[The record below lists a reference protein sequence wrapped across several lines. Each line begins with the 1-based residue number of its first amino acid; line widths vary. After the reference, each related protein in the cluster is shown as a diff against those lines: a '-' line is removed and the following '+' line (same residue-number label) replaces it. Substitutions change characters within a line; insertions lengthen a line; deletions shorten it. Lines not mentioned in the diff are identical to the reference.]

1 MMKRGFLIYNPSA
14 GMARKSTRALTN
26 IVREFE
32 RHGFDVTP
40 SPTQPDF
47 TVHSQVR
54 ELLDHSPDLLISW
67 GGDGTIHEVVNGMF
81 GSNIPLG
88 VLPGGTANLFAREL
102 KIPQRVTQA
111 IQVIINGNTC
121 AVSVGQANHRYFLL
135 MVGIGFDSEVIR
147 NVDWNLK
154 KMIGTFAFGVA
165 AFKTASEYNF
175 QQFSLRVD
183 GEEKECVFAV
193 ICNAREYAAYFQ
205 LTPEASISDEY
216 FYVCI
221 FKEPGFAN
229 MAKYAFHALTA
240 SHHKLKSVEILRAT
254 EVEAAGSEQ
263 IPVQADGELIGYL
276 PMKFRIL
283 PRSLQVFCP

>member
-1 MMKRGFLIYNPSA
+1 MKRGFLIYNPSA
-14 GMARKSTRALTN
+14 GMGAKSTRALTK

-32 RHGFDVTP
+32 SNGLDVTP

-47 TVHSQVR
+47 SVHTQVR
-54 ELLDHSPDLLISW
+54 ELLTHTPDFLISW
-67 GGDGTIHEVVNGMF
+67 GGDGTINEVVNGMF
-81 GSNIPLG
+81 GTNIPLG

-102 KIPQRVTQA
+102 KIPPRLTQA
-111 IQVIINGNTC
+111 VQIIVKGNTC
-121 AVSVGQANHRYFLL
+121 SISVGQANQRYFLL

-154 KMIGTFAFGVA
+154 KTIGTFAFGVA
-165 AFKTASEYNF
+165 AFKTASEYKF
-175 QQFSLRVD
+175 QEFSIRVD
-183 GEEKECVFAV
+183 GEEKDCIFAV
-193 ICNAREYAAYFQ
+193 ICNAREYAAFFQ
-205 LTPEASISDEY
+205 LTPEANISDEF
-216 FYVCI
+216 FYVCL

-240 SHHKLKSVEILRAT
+240 SHQKLKSVEILRAT
-254 EVEAAGSEQ
+254 EVEALGSEQ